1 MTKPEFKQ
9 FFENFR
15 GKDTRSSPLGQ
26 NLDAAIEFL
35 NLERLPNGTLRAR
48 QGLKICS
55 QPLHIYSIHPY
66 IYSDS
71 NNQIQEE
78 LIGVATFDNVS
89 SGKYMALVKY
99 ASYSLTITRAGGGAS
114 DDWTASIT
122 NSTSGFVFTLV
133 DNGVTLLTTNLGTG
147 YLSSEKTLQGLAD
160 DITALTHYT
169 ASVDKTAIADGTQA
183 GVTAITVDSGH
194 TFGANSK
201 EMIYLVDTTVGQPKQ
216 RIAEI
221 LSTTGTVITLADD
234 PFHPTISVADNQI
247 IGHGG
252 YPAAI
257 LELGTVS
264 ETGNTS
270 TSISYSVWEP
280 IRGKQ
285 AELHLGDP
293 LENFDNDRYHP
304 HVSFENKR
312 NCCYFTAPYLKRITN
327 QVIHNVGEFKYE
339 AGLWKYDGLRY
350 YLSGQITEAGEPITA
365 ADAGSGTGLAVGTY
379 KYSTSVKWTDYQGN
393 EFEYFHPAE
402 ATVTLA
408 AAKDVSVTSAD
419 YNVSNYYFNYIYAA
433 LTAGTT
439 TSNLLTITSGH
450 KFRIGDY
457 AYFQDDIT
465 NSLVKRRVTASTTTS
480 IEVDGDAVTVANG
493 AKISNHAYRV
503 WRTKANGGTPYLA
516 LEGAYY
522 YGLLILTDNVPDASL
537 GIIKSSVQPINI
549 QSPFPRGRAIA
560 EHQGVITLAS
570 GQTVYWEDADSPEF
584 SPPAVSNTDIPTE
597 TSGEISSL
605 LTVRDGSL
613 YSFKKTSVYQISGSM
628 PENEVEVSKVSEN
641 SYGVDNPIAI
651 KMVEDVLIGI
661 SSLGIFA
668 HRSDEFVRGFGKEL
682 ANIVLASSGFQ
693 YTFSKAIVFH
703 DSIKNWVHVYF
714 PFEQNTTV
722 DYWDIESD
730 YSKYY
735 VYMIS
740 DTEEQASCWSEFYH
754 NKKRLPNRGM
764 AIVNNTFYQ
773 QTSGSFSGTGQSDI
787 NIVGFLHKRMDSNS
801 LSDYLDNTESYLWAY
816 ISGWDDA
823 GEPKTSKFWNDFAL
837 YSVRP
842 TDGILPVLDFP
853 FDAFT
858 VEFESYRDWDL
869 TKIDTQRASSL
880 VFSDITDKE
889 KILQLDKGYKA
900 QRRSFKLSGTVNKN
914 PPLISGYEYTVDE
927 KAYKADRMVKN
938 E

>member
-48 QGLKICS
+48 QGVKICS

-89 SGKYMALVKY
+89 SGKYMVLVKY
-99 ASYSLTITRAGGGAS
+99 ASYNMTITRSGAGTPAWS
-114 DDWTASIT
+114 ASIT

-133 DNGVTLLTTNLGTG
+133 ENGSTLLTTNLGTG
-147 YLSSEKTLQGLAD
+147 YLSSEKTLKGLAD
-160 DITALTHYT
+160 DITALADYT
-169 ASVDKTAIADGTQA
+169 ASVDKTAVVNGTQA
-183 GVTAITVDSGH
+183 GVTTITVDSGH
-194 TFGANSK
+194 TFGAESK
-201 EMIYLVDTTVGQPKQ
+201 EVIYLVDTTVGQPRQ

-221 LSTTGTVITLADD
+221 LSTTGTTIVLASDAY
-234 PFHPTISVADNQI
+234 HPTISVADNQV

-257 LELGTVS
+257 LELGTS
-264 ETGNTS
+264 SATGNTS
-270 TSISYSVWEP
+270 TTIAYGVWEP

-285 AELHLGDP
+285 DELHMGDP
-293 LENFDNDRYHP
+293 LDGFTSDQYHP
-304 HVSFENKR
+304 HISFENKR
-312 NCCYFTAPYLKRITN
+312 NCCYFTAPFLKRITS
-327 QVIHNVGEFKYE
+327 QVFHNIGEFNYE
-339 AGLWKYDGLRY
+339 AGLWKYDGHRCY
-350 YLSGQITEAGEPITA
+350 ISGQITDTGEPLSA
-365 ADAGSGTGLAVGTY
+365 VDSGAGTGVAIGTY
-379 KYSTSVKWTDYQGN
+379 KYSSSVKWTDYQGN
-393 EFEYFHPAE
+393 EFEYFHPGE
-402 ATVTLA
+402 VSLTLA
-408 AAKDVSVTSAD
+408 AARDVTVSSSD
-419 YNVSNYYFNYIYAA
+419 YNQYKDYFNHIYAA
-433 LTAGTT
+433 LTAGAAATNT
-439 TSNLLTITSGH
+439 LTITSGH
-450 KFRIGDY
+450 KFRVGDY
-457 AYFQDDIT
+457 VYFKD
-465 NSLVKRRVTASTTTS
+465 SSGVVRRKVETSTTTT
-480 IEVDGDAVTVANG
+480 IIVDGGAVTVANG
-493 AKISNHAYRV
+493 QYVSNYAYRI
-503 WRTKANGGTPYLA
+503 WRTKANGNTPYLA
-516 LEGAYY
+516 VEGAYF
-522 YGLLILTDNVPDASL
+522 YGVWIDTDNVSDANL
-537 GIIKSSVQPINI
+537 GIIKSSVQPVNI
-549 QSPFPRGRAIA
+549 QAPFPRGRAIA
-560 EHQGVITLAS
+560 EHQGVIALAS
-570 GQTVYWEDADSPEF
+570 GQTVHWEDADSPEF
-584 SPPAVSNTDIPTE
+584 SPPAISNTNIPTE
-597 TSGEISSL
+597 TGGEISSL

-613 YSFKKTSVYQISGSM
+613 YAFKKTSIYQVSGSM

-682 ANIVLASSGFQ
+682 ANIVLASTGFQ
-693 YTFSKAIVFH
+693 YTFSKAIVFF

-714 PFEQNTTV
+714 PFEESTAVN
-722 DYWDIESD
+722 YWDIESD

-740 DTEEQASCWSEFYH
+740 DTEEQASCWAEFYH
-754 NKKRLPNRGM
+754 NKKRLPNKGM
-764 AIVNNTFYQ
+764 AVVNNTFYQ
-773 QTSGSFSGTGQSDI
+773 QTSGKFSNTGQSTIDI
-787 NIVGFLHKRMDSNS
+787 IGFLHKRMDSNS
-801 LSDYLDNTESYLWAY
+801 LSDYLDNTESYIWAY

-842 TDGILPVLDFP
+842 TEGLLPVFEFP

-858 VEFESYRDWDL
+858 VNFESYRDWDL

-880 VFSDITDKE
+880 VFSAITDKE
-889 KILQLDKGYKA
+889 KILQFDKGYKA
-900 QRRSFKLSGTVNKN
+900 QRRAFKLSGTVNKN
-914 PPLISGYEYTVDE
+914 PPLISGYEYVVDE
-927 KAYKADRMVKN
+927 RSYKADRMVKN